1 MYTAESIIPYAISKM
16 PDFFSKHAV
25 LASEEIGDGN
35 INYVFRIKDLASGKS
50 LIVKHAENEL
60 RIYKARF
67 VGTDRNRIEYEVLEF
82 QHRLAPEY
90 IPELYLYDEE
100 NKNIFMEDMQGY
112 ENMRYE
118 LCEHKIFVNAAE
130 HVADFCARVL
140 INTTDMVIG
149 AMEKKELVKRY
160 INVYPCEI
168 TERHVL
174 TEPYQDLEE
183 NGVCPANDVFMRK
196 MVYENDELKARVGI
210 LKDRFQT
217 KAQALIHGDLHTG
230 SIFVTPEKTCILDP
244 EFAFYGPIG
253 YDTGNFIANMIF
265 AYANAQV
272 TMADGPD
279 KTRYIDWVLDTI
291 ASFTDLFVAKSL
303 EILRSNS
310 KDFMMQSDAFF
321 AAYIQDILH
330 DTAGYAGTELI
341 RRIVGSSGVRDIKS
355 IQDESAKAKAE
366 MLCLNAGIRFVMS
379 PESFRTGADYT
390 DYLKSLQ

>member
-1 MYTAESIIPYAISKM
+1 MYTAESIIPYAIGKL
-16 PDFFSKHAV
+16 PEFFSRNAV
-25 LASEEIGDGN
+25 LISEEIGDGN
-35 INYVFRIKDLASGKS
+35 INYVYRIKDTVSGKS

-90 IPELYLYDEE
+90 IPELYFYDEE
-100 NKNIFMEDMQGY
+100 NKNIFMEDMRGY

-118 LCEHKIFVNAAE
+118 LCEHKIFKYAAE
-130 HVADFCARVL
+130 HLSDFCAKVL

-149 AMEKKELVKRY
+149 AMDKKELVKRY
-160 INVYPCEI
+160 VNIYPCEI

-183 NGVCPANDVFMRK
+183 NGVCLENTAFIRK
-196 MVYENDELKARVGI
+196 MIYENEALKAKVGI

-253 YDTGNFIANMIF
+253 YDIGNFIANMIF

-272 TMADGPD
+272 TMKDGSE
-279 KTRYIDWVLDTI
+279 KENYIAWIMDTI
-291 ASFTDLFVAKSL
+291 ESFTDLFIAKSL
-303 EILRSNS
+303 EILRDKSN
-310 KDFMMQSDAFF
+310 DFMMQSEEFF
-321 AAYIQDILH
+321 DIYLRDILE

-341 RRIVGSSGVRDIKS
+341 RRIVGSSGVKDIKS
-355 IQDESAKAKAE
+355 IENEEAKARAE
-366 MLCLNAGIRFVMS
+366 KICLDAGIYFVMNCRDF
-379 PESFRTGADYT
+379 PTGQSYT
-390 DYLKSLQ
+390 NFLKTL

>member
-1 MYTAESIIPYAISKM
+1 MYTAESIIPYAVDRLPK
-16 PDFFSKHAV
+16 FFSKDAKLV
-25 LASEEIGDGN
+25 SEEIGDGN
-35 INYVFRIKDLASGKS
+35 INYVYRIKDETSGKS

-67 VGTDRNRIEYEVLEF
+67 VGTDRNRIEYEVLSF
-82 QHRLAPEY
+82 QRRLAPEY
-90 IPELYLYDEE
+90 IPELYLYDDE

-118 LCEHKIFVNAAE
+118 LCAHKIFQYAAE
-130 HVADFCARVL
+130 HLADFCAKVL
-140 INTTDMVIG
+140 INTTDTVVG
-149 AMEKKELVKRY
+149 AMDKKELVKRY

-183 NGVCPANDVFMRK
+183 NGVCPANDAFMRK
-196 MVYENDELKARVGI
+196 MIYENDALKARVGI

-230 SIFVTPEKTCILDP
+230 SIFVTPERTCILDP

-253 YDTGNFIANMIF
+253 YDTGNFVANMIF
-265 AYANAQV
+265 AYANARV
-272 TMADGPD
+272 TMEDGPE
-279 KTRYIDWVLDTI
+279 KTAYIDWILRTI
-291 ASFTDLFVAKSL
+291 ESFTDRFVSKSL
-303 EILRSNS
+303 QILRNQS
-310 KDFMMQSDAFF
+310 KDFMMQSEEFF
-321 AAYIQDILH
+321 ALYIRDILE

-355 IQDESAKAKAE
+355 IPDESGKARAE
-366 MLCLNAGIRFVMS
+366 MICLKAGIHFIMHPDRFT
-379 PESFRTGADYT
+379 TGTAYT
-390 DYLKSLQ
+390 EYLRSL